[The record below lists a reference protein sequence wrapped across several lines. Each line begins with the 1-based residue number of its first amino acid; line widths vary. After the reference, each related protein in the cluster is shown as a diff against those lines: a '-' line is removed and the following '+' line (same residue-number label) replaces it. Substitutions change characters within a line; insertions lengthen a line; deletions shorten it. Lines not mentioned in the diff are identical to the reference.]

1 MESRDYLL
9 RWILFHFKSCQEPN
23 AFVFGFLIALK
34 NIKKIWQNPL
44 TFRVKRSNIVN
55 GKKILNETDRKT
67 RNIRDLRIDKA
78 SIYLNVRIKY
88 QAE

>member
-1 MESRDYLL
+1 M
-9 RWILFHFKSCQEPN
+9 
-23 AFVFGFLIALK
+23 FGFLIALK
-34 NIKKIWQNPL
+34 NIKKIWQNLL

-67 RNIRDLRIDKA
+67 RNIRDLRINKA

>member
-1 MESRDYLL
+1 M
-9 RWILFHFKSCQEPN
+9 EPN
-23 AFVFGFLIALK
+23 ASVFGFLITLK
-34 NIKKIWQNPL
+34 NVKKIWQNPL
-44 TFRVKRSNIVN
+44 TFRAKRSNIVN
-55 GKKILNETDRKT
+55 SKKILNETDRKT

>member
-1 MESRDYLL
+1 M
-9 RWILFHFKSCQEPN
+9 
-23 AFVFGFLIALK
+23 FGFLIALK

>member
-1 MESRDYLL
+1 M
-9 RWILFHFKSCQEPN
+9 
-23 AFVFGFLIALK
+23 FGFLIALK
-34 NIKKIWQNPL
+34 NIKKIWQNLL

-67 RNIRDLRIDKA
+67 RNIRDLWIDKA

>member
-1 MESRDYLL
+1 M
-9 RWILFHFKSCQEPN
+9 
-23 AFVFGFLIALK
+23 FGFLIALK

-44 TFRVKRSNIVN
+44 TFRTKRFNIVN

-67 RNIRDLRIDKA
+67 RNIRNLWIDKA

>member
-1 MESRDYLL
+1 M
-9 RWILFHFKSCQEPN
+9 EPN

-44 TFRVKRSNIVN
+44 TFRTKRSNIVN

>member
-1 MESRDYLL
+1 M
-9 RWILFHFKSCQEPN
+9 
-23 AFVFGFLIALK
+23 FGFLIALK

-67 RNIRDLRIDKA
+67 RNIRNLWIDKA

>member
-1 MESRDYLL
+1 M
-9 RWILFHFKSCQEPN
+9 EPN
-23 AFVFGFLIALK
+23 ASVFGFLIALK

-44 TFRVKRSNIVN
+44 TFRTKRSNIVN

-67 RNIRDLRIDKA
+67 RNIRNLWIDKA

>member
-1 MESRDYLL
+1 M
-9 RWILFHFKSCQEPN
+9 
-23 AFVFGFLIALK
+23 FGFLIALK

-44 TFRVKRSNIVN
+44 TFRTKRSNIVN

>member
-1 MESRDYLL
+1 M
-9 RWILFHFKSCQEPN
+9 
-23 AFVFGFLIALK
+23 FGFLIALK
-34 NIKKIWQNPL
+34 NVKKIWQNPL
-44 TFRVKRSNIVN
+44 TFRAKRSNIVN
-55 GKKILNETDRKT
+55 GKKLLNEIDRKT

>member
-1 MESRDYLL
+1 M
-9 RWILFHFKSCQEPN
+9 EPN
-23 AFVFGFLIALK
+23 ASVFGFLSALK

-44 TFRVKRSNIVN
+44 TFRMKRSNIVN

-67 RNIRDLRIDKA
+67 RNIRNLWIDKA
-78 SIYLNVRIKY
+78 LIYLNVRIKY

>member
-1 MESRDYLL
+1 M
-9 RWILFHFKSCQEPN
+9 
-23 AFVFGFLIALK
+23 FGFLIALK

-55 GKKILNETDRKT
+55 GKKILNEIDRKT
-67 RNIRDLRIDKA
+67 RNIRNLWIDKA

>member
-1 MESRDYLL
+1 M
-9 RWILFHFKSCQEPN
+9 
-23 AFVFGFLIALK
+23 FGFLIALK
-34 NIKKIWQNPL
+34 NIKKIWQNLL
-44 TFRVKRSNIVN
+44 TFRTKRSNIVN

-67 RNIRDLRIDKA
+67 RNIRNLWIDKA

>member
-1 MESRDYLL
+1 M
-9 RWILFHFKSCQEPN
+9 
-23 AFVFGFLIALK
+23 FGFLIVLK

-44 TFRVKRSNIVN
+44 TFRTKRSNIVN

-67 RNIRDLRIDKA
+67 RNIRDLQIDKA

>member
-1 MESRDYLL
+1 M
-9 RWILFHFKSCQEPN
+9 EPN
-23 AFVFGFLIALK
+23 ASVFGFLIALK

>member
-1 MESRDYLL
+1 M
-9 RWILFHFKSCQEPN
+9 
-23 AFVFGFLIALK
+23 FGFLIALK
-34 NIKKIWQNPL
+34 NIKKIWQNLL
-44 TFRVKRSNIVN
+44 TFKVKRSNIVN

>member
-1 MESRDYLL
+1 M
-9 RWILFHFKSCQEPN
+9 
-23 AFVFGFLIALK
+23 FGFLIALK

-44 TFRVKRSNIVN
+44 TFRTKRSNIVN

-67 RNIRDLRIDKA
+67 RNIRNLWIDKA

>member
-1 MESRDYLL
+1 M
-9 RWILFHFKSCQEPN
+9 EPN
-23 AFVFGFLIALK
+23 ASVFGFLITLK
-34 NIKKIWQNPL
+34 NVKKIWQNSL
-44 TFRVKRSNIVN
+44 TFRAKRSNIVN

>member
-1 MESRDYLL
+1 MHLCS
-9 RWILFHFKSCQEPN
+9 
-23 AFVFGFLIALK
+23 AFLIALK
-34 NIKKIWQNPL
+34 NIKKNWQNLL
-44 TFRVKRSNIVN
+44 TFRTKRSNIVN

-67 RNIRDLRIDKA
+67 RNIRDLRVDKA